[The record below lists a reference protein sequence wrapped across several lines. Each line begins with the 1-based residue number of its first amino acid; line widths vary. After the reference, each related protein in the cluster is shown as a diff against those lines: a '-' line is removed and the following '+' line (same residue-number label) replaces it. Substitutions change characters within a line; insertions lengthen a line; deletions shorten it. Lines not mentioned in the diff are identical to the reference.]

1 MNNSPAAPAPGDHR
15 HFMSLGGDFPLPP
28 KKVGV
33 GTTGMSTSF
42 IAPREA
48 PAPNHLPDIYTTCPE
63 LRKFSMI
70 FSIPEVQSKPAP
82 VPAPAPPEPP
92 KPPRPPPP
100 IHPAPIIPMQPFPRF
115 AMPMAMPFFHVF
127 DPNAHVIRPHELGFV
142 PKSEWPP
149 QVFTLWDLRQ
159 MYFTRRNGAGR
170 RFDFKLYNALCITK
184 AFPTA
189 YALIGA
195 AWIGPTVMK
204 IQSQIFANLLGIHAV
219 QGGLFHKQGNFSR
232 HGFQQVMRNSPVA
245 LGLNVDLRDVDD
257 YSVRL
262 FTDQHNRF
270 SRDTEFVVT
279 EEMLNG
285 TENDNESEETESSG
299 K

>member
-1 MNNSPAAPAPGDHR
+1 MSKDSGSAAPGEHR

-28 KKVGV
+28 KKAALG
-33 GTTGMSTSF
+33 GSGLSTSF
-42 IAPREA
+42 IAPRET

-70 FSIPEVQSKPAP
+70 FSLPE
-82 VPAPAPPEPP
+82 APAKPPPEPP
-92 KPPRPPPP
+92 KPR
-100 IHPAPIIPMQPFPRF
+100 PAPPVPAPPVMPMQPFPRF
-115 AMPMAMPFFHVF
+115 AMPMAVPFFHVF

-204 IQSQIFANLLGIHAV
+204 IHSQVFANLLGIHAV

-232 HGFQQVMRNSPVA
+232 HGFQQVMRTSPAA
-245 LGLNVDLRDVDD
+245 LALHVDLRDVDD

-285 TENDNESEETESSG
+285 SENDNEMSEESEPP